1 MVEFPVTTKTALITV
16 PRSLDDLTFE
26 QVLDQLALHS
36 PEEKVT
42 VDARHC
48 TFATPFGLTA
58 LLALAQTRVEKPTF
72 LPPED
77 LDNMSYWTRVGFFRY
92 AEELYDVAGTMPHI
106 ASVAESDL
114 FLEVTQVPQGENA
127 HTVVKHIEQRTLRIL
142 TKRLNLEPRTLS
154 GLAASVSAACQNIV
168 EHAGCSGWVMVQSY
182 LYKRM
187 QPARS
192 VVVIAVCDSG
202 VGLRRS
208 LEGGRRQPANS
219 RWTDAVA
226 LETAVVNGMSRLGDP
241 SRGQRLKGFRGY
253 VYGHDGKLSV
263 RSGTARIAYAPRW
276 DDDVPLKENLAPFP
290 GVQIQV
296 TIPGGAAA

>member
-1 MVEFPVTTKTALITV
+1 MEELPVTTPTTVITV

-26 QVLDQLALHS
+26 QVFDQLALHS

-42 VDARHC
+42 VDASRC

-58 LLALAQTRVEKPTF
+58 LLAVAETRTEKPTF
-72 LPPED
+72 LPPESAD
-77 LDNMSYWTRVGFFRY
+77 SLNYWARAGFFRY
-92 AEELYDVAGTMPHI
+92 AEELYDVQGAVPNIQPAG
-106 ASVAESDL
+106 ESDVL
-114 FLEVTQVPQGENA
+114 LEVTRVSAGENA
-127 HTVVKHIEQRTLRIL
+127 HAEVQHIEERALQIFTR
-142 TKRLNLEPRTLS
+142 RLNLEPRTTT
-154 GLAASVSAACQNIV
+154 GLATAVSASCQNIV
-168 EHAGCSGWVMVQSY
+168 EHAGCNGWVMIQAFQY
-182 LYKRM
+182 ERI
-187 QPARS
+187 QPPRS
-192 VVVIAVCDSG
+192 VVVIAVCDAG

-208 LEGGRRQPANS
+208 LESGRRRPVNI
-219 RWTDAVA
+219 RWNDAAA
-226 LETAVVNGMSRLGDP
+226 LETAVVNGVSRYSEPD
-241 SRGQRLKGFRGY
+241 RGQQLKRFRGY